1 MKIDNRW
8 GRGILFYILLQIVP
22 IFANAGSCTSKL
34 FTVTIDSKLSIGDA
48 IENLAD
54 TCDLTVVVKDSWA
67 KRKLLEKLYFVK
79 LKNVTLKGFLDTVL
93 SDNNIHYT
101 LEGNKLMISYLTTR
115 TFRVHYIS
123 GQRSGKS
130 RSNVII
136 SESSNSAAGAAG
148 SGGGSGAETG
158 MSIENTD
165 EFTFWSTVSDDI
177 QKVLSGVADDGM
189 HYTKAG
195 AAWIGPDGTKWEYNP
210 LLPIV
215 NPSAGMITVTGT
227 DKQLKRVAKYI
238 ETLKKQLKTQV
249 LIDVRILT
257 VTFDDSTTTGVDWN
271 QLYKLQNFTINAY
284 GMGRKNVTDF
294 TSSDAGIVPS
304 GYQTGTEPTTASI
317 ADVSGSATVSDVVKF
332 LATQGDVKA
341 VSSPRVMTLN
351 NQPAMISVGK
361 ELYYKIKSSTVLSGG
376 TSTGGAAQGESVGS
390 VFAGVLL
397 DITPEIGKNDM
408 ITLKINPSITDTLDP
423 VSSQASARDIPP
435 DMIKRQL
442 SSVIKVKDGHHAIL
456 GGLITSQSATKVDKV
471 PLLGDL
477 PLFEYA
483 FKKEEK
489 IETVIELVIIVTPHI
504 VDNSK
509 DMSLRD
515 LGYKRVNA
523 K

>member
-22 IFANAGSCTSKL
+22 ILANAGSCRSKL

-148 SGGGSGAETG
+148 SSGGGGSETG
-158 MSIENTD
+158 MSIENSD

-215 NPSAGMITVTGT
+215 NPAAGMITVTGT

-284 GMGRKNVTDF
+284 AMGRKNVTDF

-304 GYQTGTEPTTASI
+304 GYETGAEPTTASI

-341 VSSPRVMTLN
+341 ISSPRVMTLN

-361 ELYYKIKSSTVLSGG
+361 ELYYKIKSSTVLSGS
-376 TSTGGAAQGESVGS
+376 TATGGAAQGESVGS

-456 GGLITSQSATKVDKV
+456 GGLITSQSGTKVDKI

-489 IETVIELVIIVTPHI
+489 IKTVIELVIIVTPHI